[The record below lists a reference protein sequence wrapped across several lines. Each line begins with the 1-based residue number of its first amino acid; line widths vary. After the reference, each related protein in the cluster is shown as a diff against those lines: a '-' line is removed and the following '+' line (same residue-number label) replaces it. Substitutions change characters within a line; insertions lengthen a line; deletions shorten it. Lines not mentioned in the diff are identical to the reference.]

1 MKQPKLEHAPQIK
14 VVEKQNHLAVHG
26 IFESRE
32 SAERH
37 IAETI
42 PVYVA
47 KGYFMD
53 KTLTAESFEVIES
66 V

>member
-1 MKQPKLEHAPQIK
+1 MKQPKLERAPHYK
-14 VVEKQNHLAVHG
+14 LVEKQNHLAVHG
-26 IFESRE
+26 LFESRAM
-32 SAERH
+32 AEKFL
-37 IAETI
+37 AETV

-47 KGYFMD
+47 KSYYMD